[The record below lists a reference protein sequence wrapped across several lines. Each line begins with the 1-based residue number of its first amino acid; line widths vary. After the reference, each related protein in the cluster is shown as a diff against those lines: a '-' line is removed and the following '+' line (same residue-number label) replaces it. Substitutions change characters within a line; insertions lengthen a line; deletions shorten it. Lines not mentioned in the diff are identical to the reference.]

1 MIPTATRSRRT
12 SPASAALS
20 VSVLLAAL
28 STVVPGIGSASA
40 VAESAR
46 PVDPARDR
54 QGSAAPQ
61 AQATVILDRHPFRWE
76 KDTVLLAEPDG
87 FVLRFAGQVQDATIH
102 LGAGDIAPGG
112 PVAGGDARLLLEV
125 DVDPVRAGRPGAT
138 SGPPRDPW
146 PRLGAV
152 FLLSEDLGPAAA
164 EGTAGQVPRTA
175 TEIELMRFVTGFGS
189 QGRFVE
195 DVTAFA
201 PLFRGAVTF
210 RTFISTYTE
219 EPGWYAT
226 VRLRTVPGE
235 SGIRRPR
242 FVRGLL
248 TDLHVSAVRPDRRME
263 VVIPSGMETPRLRI
277 LSTGHASDGRGANE
291 FVTAPH
297 ILRVNGVE
305 VARWRPWVEG
315 RPELRAANLWA
326 GRRRLGGRVVWSSD
340 LDRAGWAPG
349 TAVSALT
356 IPVPELTPGRHR
368 VELVIDGIRPR
379 DPGPDDGD
387 HGYFAVSVT
396 VLADE
401 RVSDE

>member
-1 MIPTATRSRRT
+1 MIPTATPSRRT
-12 SPASAALS
+12 SLASAALVAS
-20 VSVLLAAL
+20 ALGAAL
-28 STVVPGIGSASA
+28 SVVPPGIGPDAAVAASA
-40 VAESAR
+40 PS
-46 PVDPARDR
+46 VDPARDP
-54 QGSAAPQ
+54 QGPAAPQ
-61 AQATVILDRHPFRWE
+61 AGVTVMLDRHPFRWE

-87 FVLRFAGQVQDATIH
+87 FVLRFAGQVKDATVH
-102 LGAGDIAPGG
+102 LGTDGPAPGG
-112 PVAGGDARLLLEV
+112 DVRLLLEV
-125 DVDPVRAGRPGAT
+125 DVDPVRAGRPGAS

-152 FLLSEDLGPAAA
+152 FLLSDDLGPAAA
-164 EGTAGQVPRTA
+164 EGAAGQAPRTA
-175 TEIELMRFVTGFGS
+175 AEIELMRFVTGFGS
-189 QGRFVE
+189 PGRFVE
-195 DVTAFA
+195 DVTAFG
-201 PLFRGAVTF
+201 PLFRGAVTI
-210 RTFISTYTE
+210 RTYISTYTE

-226 VRLRTVPGE
+226 VRLRAVPGE

-248 TDLHVSAVRPDRRME
+248 TDLHVDAGRPDRLME

-291 FVTAPH
+291 FVTAAH
-297 ILRVNGVE
+297 ILRVDGIE
-305 VARWRPWVEG
+305 VARWRPWAEG
-315 RPELRAANLWA
+315 RPDLRAANLWA
-326 GRRRLGGRVVWSSD
+326 GRRRLGGRIVWSSD

-349 TAVSALT
+349 TAVSGLV